1 MDATTTSRGLSHCVY
16 LNYLQSSLAKS
27 EPSLKPSVFTSY
39 GLRIFGGDGPV
50 VVTTTQASP
59 VAVSGSITL
68 LLEFTTID
76 SLYHKD
82 SFYELTFNF
91 ICP

>member
-1 MDATTTSRGLSHCVY
+1 
-16 LNYLQSSLAKS
+16 
-27 EPSLKPSVFTSY
+27 
-39 GLRIFGGDGPV
+39 V

-59 VAVSGSITL
+59 VAVSGNIDL

-76 SLYHKD
+76 GLFHKD

>member
-1 MDATTTSRGLSHCVY
+1 M
-16 LNYLQSSLAKS
+16 
-27 EPSLKPSVFTSY
+27 
-39 GLRIFGGDGPV
+39 

-59 VAVSGSITL
+59 VAVSGDITL

-82 SFYELTFNF
+82 SFYELTFSF
-91 ICP
+91 VCP

>member
-1 MDATTTSRGLSHCVY
+1 MSTY
-16 LNYLQSSLAKS
+16 
-27 EPSLKPSVFTSY
+27 
-39 GLRIFGGDGPV
+39 GPV
-50 VVTTTQASP
+50 VVSTTQASP